1 MENENNINLK
11 PRERK
16 FCEEYLRLGKK
27 EAAAIAAGYTEKSAR
42 NAATRL
48 MKKDE
53 VTAYIRAIQRRARE
67 ELNIDDSWAVL
78 KAIDVYNRCMQAE
91 PVMRWDYGSHEMVES
106 GEYVFDSK
114 GAMKALEFLRSML
127 GLGADDTDKLKLAIT
142 FVDDLRDDND
152 VGGKEKS
159 Q

>member
-1 MENENNINLK
+1 MENETNIDLK

-53 VTAYIRAIQRRARE
+53 CLVHTRDTKTRTR
-67 ELNIDDSWAVL
+67 
-78 KAIDVYNRCMQAE
+78 
-91 PVMRWDYGSHEMVES
+91 
-106 GEYVFDSK
+106 
-114 GAMKALEFLRSML
+114 GA
-127 GLGADDTDKLKLAIT
+127 
-142 FVDDLRDDND
+142 
-152 VGGKEKS
+152 
-159 Q
+159 